1 MKMKSTAN
9 TFADSLARQG
19 ASKETVCSYCKSV
32 ELFYSQYDEVTVD
45 HLLTYKAY
53 LLEHYAVNTV
63 NARVYGLNRYL
74 KFLEESEQPENG
86 CEGYRLSSVRHQ
98 SGNYLDKVISKKD
111 FEKLKRRLKKDHNL
125 KW

>member
-45 HLLTYKAY
+45 HLLAYKAY

-74 KFLEESEQPENG
+74 KFLEESEQPEKIACGLFSPLNINP
-86 CEGYRLSSVRHQ
+86 CTPAPHVPL
-98 SGNYLDKVISKKD
+98 
-111 FEKLKRRLKKDHNL
+111 
-125 KW
+125 